1 VRFRRGHHAGAIA
14 AYADISQPEGDVM
27 TLRALAGGTA
37 AALVSLALTAA
48 PTWAQSQQARPQSGE
63 VVATAQP
70 GTGAPTSAAPAA
82 PGAVNEDLSDQ
93 DETDDRGPVRDR
105 KVHGV
110 VSVGVG
116 TGGYREVSG
125 AVTGPIG
132 DNGQVTVAI
141 DAGQINGR
149 RR

>member
-1 VRFRRGHHAGAIA
+1 
-14 AYADISQPEGDVM
+14 M

-37 AALVSLALTAA
+37 AALLSLALTAG
-48 PTWAQSQQARPQSGE
+48 PTRAQPQPKPQPGE

>member
-1 VRFRRGHHAGAIA
+1 
-14 AYADISQPEGDVM
+14 M

-37 AALVSLALTAA
+37 AALLSFALTSG
-48 PTWAQSQQARPQSGE
+48 PTLAQSQPQSQAKPPAGE

-105 KVHGV
+105 NVHGV

-132 DNGQVTVAI
+132 DNGQATVAI

-149 RR
+149 HR